1 MLFFKKVLVFLPV
14 VMVFG
19 FIAFCSTTVPY
30 DGPPADLV
38 IMNAKIIT
46 IDRDNPRA
54 SALAVIDDKIV
65 GVGSDSYIGQFV
77 RDGSTQVIDGDGR
90 MVVPGFND
98 AHAHFGRINQDY
110 IDLRYTTDPK
120 TITEKVAEKVAQS
133 QPGELIRGGRW
144 EHEMFIDRQWPTKE
158 LLDSVSPDN
167 PVSLSRADG
176 HSVLVNSYVIKQSG
190 ITNETPDPY
199 GGEIQRD
206 PVTGEAT
213 GIFKETARSLLNT
226 RGVRVE
232 RSPEEERARREK
244 GWKDAFELAASL
256 GVTTVQL
263 PRVNNVFQ
271 QYLDQ
276 GKLSLRVYFSGSLGE
291 NTDGYQRYVEL
302 QNQYPRTGDWLRFG
316 FLKGYIDGTLGSGT
330 MLVFEPFEDE
340 PDKTGLPRMEYEEL
354 ERRVIAADKLG
365 LQIGIHAIGTK
376 ANHWI
381 LNAFEAA
388 QKTNGIRD
396 SRHRS
401 EHAQI
406 LHPDDISRFGELGVI
421 PSMQPTHAITDKR
434 FAEKRIGTERARAG
448 AYVWRSLLNAGA
460 RIAFGTDYGVE
471 PLDPLEG
478 LFAGVT
484 RKDRFDESDTYWF
497 PEQLL
502 TLEET
507 IELYTLGSAYA
518 EFMEDRKGMLKTGY
532 LADIVMFNR
541 DLETIPERE
550 IMKSHV
556 VYTIVGGKIVFQS
569 EGAK

>member
-65 GVGSDSYIGQFV
+65 GVGSDSYIDQFV
-77 RDGSTQVIDGDGR
+77 QDGSTQVIDGDGR

-206 PVTGEAT
+206 
-213 GIFKETARSLLNT
+213 
-226 RGVRVE
+226 
-232 RSPEEERARREK
+232 
-244 GWKDAFELAASL
+244 
-256 GVTTVQL
+256 
-263 PRVNNVFQ
+263 
-271 QYLDQ
+271 
-276 GKLSLRVYFSGSLGE
+276 
-291 NTDGYQRYVEL
+291 
-302 QNQYPRTGDWLRFG
+302 
-316 FLKGYIDGTLGSGT
+316 GYI
-330 MLVFEPFEDE
+330 
-340 PDKTGLPRMEYEEL
+340 
-354 ERRVIAADKLG
+354 
-365 LQIGIHAIGTK
+365 
-376 ANHWI
+376 
-381 LNAFEAA
+381 
-388 QKTNGIRD
+388 
-396 SRHRS
+396 
-401 EHAQI
+401 
-406 LHPDDISRFGELGVI
+406 
-421 PSMQPTHAITDKR
+421 
-434 FAEKRIGTERARAG
+434 
-448 AYVWRSLLNAGA
+448 
-460 RIAFGTDYGVE
+460 
-471 PLDPLEG
+471 
-478 LFAGVT
+478 
-484 RKDRFDESDTYWF
+484 
-497 PEQLL
+497 
-502 TLEET
+502 
-507 IELYTLGSAYA
+507 
-518 EFMEDRKGMLKTGY
+518 
-532 LADIVMFNR
+532 
-541 DLETIPERE
+541 
-550 IMKSHV
+550 
-556 VYTIVGGKIVFQS
+556 
-569 EGAK
+569 